1 MERMNTQTD
10 NVQIMCD
17 TWTLTHK
24 PCSDH
29 PGSQSTNWAR
39 TARTGQ
45 WPPLLF
51 FALIFAPTSNS
62 GPASESQT
70 WSPATRMAQPEG
82 ALLQSPHTNTSCV
95 PTCLPVSHCVADPSD
110 LVSLSEQPPSGRD
123 GLRWFPHHQV
133 VILSSSLVTSQP
145 GDRHLFIIISRLW
158 HPRPRSS
165 RLSTW
170 KNLVHGSWTAV
181 FSQHAHVVKGTR
193 ELSGTSSMRVLV
205 QFMWA
210 PPTWPDHLSKSRT
223 SQYHH
228 SAY

>member
-145 GDRHLFIIISRLW
+145 LTDGKGSGHHAPITK
-158 HPRPRSS
+158 
-165 RLSTW
+165 TW
-170 KNLVHGSWTAV
+170 PH
-181 FSQHAHVVKGTR
+181 
-193 ELSGTSSMRVLV
+193 
-205 QFMWA
+205 A
-210 PPTWPDHLSKSRT
+210 PPTSPEDSCLAFQQPDLKAQTRCLEGCLLCPCLHPSHTHDFQCLRAQPSPA
-223 SQYHH
+223 H
-228 SAY
+228 

>member
-1 MERMNTQTD
+1 MSLLAAEKSVSKLQKDREDRKLSQWSKCYMSKKKTKFMERMNTQTD

-133 VILSSSLVTSQP
+133 VILSSSLVSHSQFP
-145 GDRHLFIIISRLW
+145 F
-158 HPRPRSS
+158 
-165 RLSTW
+165 
-170 KNLVHGSWTAV
+170 SWGNT
-181 FSQHAHVVKGTR
+181 FLIT
-193 ELSGTSSMRVLV
+193 
-205 QFMWA
+205 
-210 PPTWPDHLSKSRT
+210 
-223 SQYHH
+223 
-228 SAY
+228 